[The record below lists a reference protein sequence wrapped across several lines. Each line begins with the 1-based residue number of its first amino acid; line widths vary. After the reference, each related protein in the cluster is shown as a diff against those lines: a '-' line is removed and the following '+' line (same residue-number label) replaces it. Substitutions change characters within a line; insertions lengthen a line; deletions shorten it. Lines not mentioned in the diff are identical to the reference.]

1 MKTFIINNWN
11 KLLLLA
17 FTCIALFFA
26 FSFTLDENS
35 KKLVDDSFKQAVIV
49 FGSAKALNGVISL
62 AQGTEIN
69 LPFVIVAVGEILDP
83 INDLVEQFSLIML
96 ASLVSLGIQKILLG
110 FLTNDI
116 YNYVLFAFILV
127 FNILGKTSQE
137 NGVSV
142 ASVSSKMSMIIPIL
156 FGIYVFKESVTPSKI
171 IGILIALIA
180 VYFTSKKETGKVK
193 AKRFLFP
200 ILLFFGA
207 GIVDTSMNYLQHT
220 HLKEHEIALFSATT
234 FLSAFIFGILISI
247 FKTIKGT
254 FKFEGKNILGG
265 IALGIPNYFS
275 MYYLIKALHS
285 KNLESATVF
294 TLVNIGVILLSTL
307 FGITLFKEKLLK
319 QNYLGVLLAII
330 AVILVT
336 L

>member
-69 LPFVIVAVGEILDP
+69 LPFVVVAVGEILDP

-127 FNILGKTSQE
+127 FNIWLF
-137 NGVSV
+137 VRF
-142 ASVSSKMSMIIPIL
+142 SKDEIIRNI
-156 FGIYVFKESVTPSKI
+156 FFKAT
-171 IGILIALIA
+171 
-180 VYFTSKKETGKVK
+180 F
-193 AKRFLFP
+193 
-200 ILLFFGA
+200 ILLFLRFSIPF
-207 GIVDTSMNYLQHT
+207 IVYINDISYNYFVKPQYNIETLNENIMQVKEEVSKINKDTVIQKEESSFFNKIAEKFDMSFYEKKIDEYKDAVGNSSQYLID
-220 HLKEHEIALFSATT
+220 LIIV
-234 FLSAFIFGILISI
+234 FIFQTI
-247 FKTIKGT
+247 FYLLFFYTFFMYYFERLFKYKTI
-254 FKFEGKNILGG
+254 FQ
-265 IALGIPNYFS
+265 
-275 MYYLIKALHS
+275 
-285 KNLESATVF
+285 
-294 TLVNIGVILLSTL
+294 TLL
-307 FGITLFKEKLLK
+307 
-319 QNYLGVLLAII
+319 
-330 AVILVT
+330 
-336 L
+336 

>member
-69 LPFVIVAVGEILDP
+69 LPFVVVAVGEILDP

-127 FNILGKTSQE
+127 FNIWLF
-137 NGVSV
+137 VRF
-142 ASVSSKMSMIIPIL
+142 SKDEIIRNI
-156 FGIYVFKESVTPSKI
+156 FFKAT
-171 IGILIALIA
+171 
-180 VYFTSKKETGKVK
+180 F
-193 AKRFLFP
+193 
-200 ILLFFGA
+200 ILLFLRFSIPF
-207 GIVDTSMNYLQHT
+207 IVYINDVSYNYFVKPQYNIEELNQDI
-220 HLKEHEIALFSATT
+220 LKPLAPPPLSTTAT
-234 FLSAFIFGILISI
+234 FLRGKVEKERSGMKSNNNRKTVLIFSFRCG
-247 FKTIKGT
+247 
-254 FKFEGKNILGG
+254 
-265 IALGIPNYFS
+265 
-275 MYYLIKALHS
+275 
-285 KNLESATVF
+285 
-294 TLVNIGVILLSTL
+294 
-307 FGITLFKEKLLK
+307 
-319 QNYLGVLLAII
+319 
-330 AVILVT
+330 
-336 L
+336 